1 MWRRRRQNIMIVDLG
16 IIAIK
21 AFLVLFMV
29 LNLAG
34 ILGWVER
41 KGSAL
46 IQDRIGANRASILGF
61 AGLGL
66 VNTLIADPLK
76 FLTKEDFVPPAGDR
90 LLHTLAPCMALFP
103 ALVTFAVIPFGDV
116 IQIGDRLI
124 NLQVANL
131 DIGILYVF
139 AMGSLG
145 VYGIVI
151 GAWASNNK
159 FSLLGG
165 VRGSAQMISYE
176 IAMGLSVMGVLMVYG
191 TLELQEI
198 ARGQGALIR
207 DMLPSWLGYLEPV
220 IGWLPAW
227 GIFLQPLAFL
237 LFFTSAVAETKRIP
251 FDLPEGE
258 SELVAGYHV
267 EYSGGKFLMF
277 FAGEFA
283 EVVTAAALVTTLFF
297 GAWQVPY
304 LMRDGFHLPNGGAWL
319 LPHYAVVALQ
329 VGAFTVK
336 VLVFCWLQILLRWSV
351 PRFRYDQVM
360 RLGWKMMF
368 PLALLNVAITALV
381 ILAAQRG

>member
-1 MWRRRRQNIMIVDLG
+1 MILDVA
-16 IIAIK
+16 IIAAK

-34 ILGWVER
+34 VLGWIER

-46 IQDRIGANRASILGF
+46 IQDRIGANRASIFGF

-66 VNTLIADPLK
+66 INTMVADPLK

-90 LLHTLAPCMALFP
+90 FLHTLAPCMALFP

-116 IQIGDRLI
+116 LTIGERVI

-131 DIGILYVF
+131 NIGILYVF
-139 AMGSLG
+139 ALGSLG

-176 IAMGLSVMGVLMVYG
+176 IAMGLSVMGILMVFG

-198 ARGQGALIR
+198 ARDQGTLIR
-207 DMLPSWLGYLEPV
+207 DLLPQWLAFLQPIV
-220 IGWLPAW
+220 GWLPAW
-227 GIFLQPLAFL
+227 GFFLQPLAFL
-237 LFFTSAVAETKRIP
+237 LFFTAAVAETKRIP

-283 EVVTAAALVTTLFF
+283 EIVTVAGLVTTLFF
-297 GAWQVPY
+297 GGWQVPY
-304 LMRDGFHLPNGGAWL
+304 LMRDGFHFPWGGVWL
-319 LPHYAVVALQ
+319 LPQLAVVVLQ
-329 VGAFTVK
+329 VGAFMAK
-336 VLVFCWLQILLRWSV
+336 VVFFCWLQILLRWSV

-360 RLGWKMMF
+360 RLGWKMLL
-368 PLALLNVAITALV
+368 PAALINVAITAVV
-381 ILAAQRG
+381 IVAAQ

>member
-1 MWRRRRQNIMIVDLG
+1 MIVELG
-16 IIAIK
+16 IIAAK
-21 AFLVLFMV
+21 AALVLFMV

-34 ILGWVER
+34 FLGWIER

-76 FLTKEDFVPPAGDR
+76 LLNKEDFIPPQGDK
-90 LLHTLAPCMALFP
+90 LLHTLAPCLALFP
-103 ALVTFAVIPFGDV
+103 ALVIFAVIPFGDV
-116 IQIGDRLI
+116 LVVGDRAI
-124 NLQVANL
+124 NLQVANIN
-131 DIGILYVF
+131 IGILYIF
-139 AMGSLG
+139 AMASLS

-176 IAMGLSVMGVLMVYG
+176 VAMGLSVMGILMVYG

-198 ARGQGALIR
+198 VRGQGNL
-207 DMLPSWLGYLEPV
+207 LL
-220 IGWLPAW
+220 GWLPAW
-227 GIFLQPLAFL
+227 GIFLQPAAFL
-237 LFFTSAVAETKRIP
+237 LFFTAAVAETKRIP

-258 SELVAGYHV
+258 SELVAGYHT

-283 EVVTAAALVTTLFF
+283 EVVAAAALITTLFF
-297 GAWQVPY
+297 GGWQVPFLY
-304 LMRDGFHLPNGGAWL
+304 REGFHFPWGGSLL
-319 LPHYAVVALQ
+319 LPHLTVVLLQ
-329 VGAFTVK
+329 VGAFTLK
-336 VLVFCWLQILLRWSV
+336 VLFFCWLQILVRWTL

-360 RLGWKMMF
+360 RLGWKMLL
-368 PLALLNVAITALV
+368 PAALANVVVTAVLIV
-381 ILAAQRG
+381 VFQETP

>member
-1 MWRRRRQNIMIVDLG
+1 MIVDLA
-16 IIAIK
+16 IIAAK
-21 AFLVLFMV
+21 AFLVVFMV

-34 ILGWVER
+34 VLGWIER

-46 IQDRIGANRASILGF
+46 IQDRIGANRASIFGF

-66 VNTLIADPLK
+66 VNTLIADPVK
-76 FLTKEDFVPPAGDR
+76 FLTKEDFIPPAGDKF
-90 LLHTLAPCMALFP
+90 LHTLAPCMALFP

-116 IQIGDRLI
+116 LNLGDRVI

-131 DIGILYVF
+131 NVGILYVF
-139 AMGSLG
+139 ALGSLG

-176 IAMGLSVMGVLMVYG
+176 VAMGLSVMGILMVYG
-191 TLELQEI
+191 TLDLQEI

-207 DMLPSWLGYLEPV
+207 DLLPPWLEFLRPLV
-220 IGWLPAW
+220 GWLPAW

-237 LFFTSAVAETKRIP
+237 LFFTAAVAETKRIP

-283 EVVTAAALVTTLFF
+283 EVVIAAALVVTLFF
-297 GAWQVPY
+297 GGWQVPY
-304 LMRDGFHLPNGGAWL
+304 LLRDGFHFPWGGQWHLPQL
-319 LPHYAVVALQ
+319 AVTLLQ
-329 VGAFTVK
+329 VGAFTLK
-336 VLVFCWLQILLRWSV
+336 VVFFCWLQILLRWSV

-360 RLGWKMMF
+360 RLGWKMLL
-368 PLALLNVAITALV
+368 PLALFNVVVTAIV
-381 ILAAQRG
+381 IVAAQ

>member
-1 MWRRRRQNIMIVDLG
+1 MIVDLA
-16 IIAIK
+16 IIAVK
-21 AFLVLFMV
+21 AILVIAMV

-34 ILGWVER
+34 ILGWIER

-46 IQDRIGANRASILGF
+46 IQDRIGANRASVFGF
-61 AGLGL
+61 AGMGL

-76 FLTKEDFVPPAGDR
+76 FLTKEDFIPPAGDR
-90 LLHTLAPCMALFP
+90 FLHTLAPCLALFP
-103 ALVTFAVIPFGDV
+103 ALVTFAVIPFGDTL
-116 IQIGDRLI
+116 ILGDRTV
-124 NLQVANL
+124 NLQVANIN
-131 DIGILYVF
+131 IGILYVF

-145 VYGIVI
+145 VYGVVI

-176 IAMGLSVMGVLMVYG
+176 IAMGLAAVGVLMVYG

-198 ARGQGALIR
+198 ARGQGVLIGEL
-207 DMLPSWLGYLEPV
+207 LPGWLDFLEPI

-237 LFFTSAVAETKRIP
+237 LFFAAAVAETKRVP

-258 SELVAGYHV
+258 SEIVAGYHV

-283 EVVTAAALVTTLFF
+283 EIVTVAGLITTLFF
-297 GAWQVPY
+297 GGWQVPY
-304 LMRDGFHLPNGGAWL
+304 LLPDGFHFPWGGMLL
-319 LPHYAVVALQ
+319 LPHLAVVALQ
-329 VGAFTVK
+329 LVAFTLK
-336 VLVFCWLQILLRWSV
+336 VIFFCWLQILLRWSV

-360 RLGWKMMF
+360 RLGWKMLL
-368 PLALLNVAITALV
+368 PLALLNVAATAV
-381 ILAAQRG
+381 WIVAAQ

>member
-1 MWRRRRQNIMIVDLG
+1 MIVDFA
-16 IIAIK
+16 IIATK

-34 ILGWVER
+34 VLGWIER

-46 IQDRIGANRASILGF
+46 IQDRIGANRASIFGF
-61 AGLGL
+61 AGMGL

-76 FLTKEDFVPPAGDR
+76 FLTKEDFVPPSGDKF
-90 LLHTLAPCMALFP
+90 LHTLAPCMALFP

-116 IQIGDRLI
+116 LNIGGREI

-131 DIGILYVF
+131 NIGILYVF
-139 AMGSLG
+139 AIGSLG

-176 IAMGLSVMGVLMVYG
+176 IAMGLSVIGVLMVYG
-191 TLELQEI
+191 TLELQDI
-198 ARGQGALIR
+198 ARDQGLLIR
-207 DMLPSWLGYLEPV
+207 EMLPGWLSFLQPV

-237 LFFTSAVAETKRIP
+237 LFFTAAVAETKRIP

-283 EVVTAAALVTTLFF
+283 EIVTAAGLMTTLFF
-297 GAWQVPY
+297 GGWQVPY
-304 LMRDGFHLPNGGAWL
+304 LMRDGFQFPWGTTWL
-319 LPHYAVVALQ
+319 LPHLAVVFLQ
-329 VGAFTVK
+329 VATFSAK
-336 VLVFCWLQILLRWSV
+336 VLFFCWLQILLRWSV

-360 RLGWKMMF
+360 RLGWKMLL
-368 PLALLNVAITALV
+368 PLALFNVAITAVV
-381 ILAAQRG
+381 IVAAQ

>member
-1 MWRRRRQNIMIVDLG
+1 MIVDV
-16 IIAIK
+16 AIVALK

-34 ILGWVER
+34 VLGWVER

-46 IQDRIGANRASILGF
+46 IQDRIGANRASIFGF
-61 AGLGL
+61 AGMGL

-76 FLTKEDFVPPAGDR
+76 FLTKEDFIPPAGDK
-90 LLHTLAPCMALFP
+90 LLHTLAPCMAFFP

-116 IQIGDRLI
+116 LNIGDRAI
-124 NLQVANL
+124 NLQVAQLN
-131 DIGILYVF
+131 IGILYVF

-176 IAMGLSVMGVLMVYG
+176 VAMGLSVMGVLMIYG

-198 ARGQGALIR
+198 ARDQGTLIR
-207 DMLPSWLGYLEPV
+207 ELLPQWLSFLRPI

-227 GIFLQPLAFL
+227 GIFLQPLGFL
-237 LFFTSAVAETKRIP
+237 LFFTAAVAETKRIP

-283 EVVTAAALVTTLFF
+283 EIVTAAGLITTLFF
-297 GAWQVPY
+297 GGWQVPY
-304 LMRDGFHLPNGGAWL
+304 LMRDGFHFPWGATWL
-319 LPHYAVVALQ
+319 LPHLAVVVLQ
-329 VGAFTVK
+329 LVAFTVK
-336 VLVFCWLQILLRWSV
+336 VIFFCWLQILLRWSV

-360 RLGWKMMF
+360 RLGWKMML
-368 PLALLNVAITALV
+368 PAALLNVAVTAIV
-381 ILAAQRG
+381 IVLAQ

>member
-1 MWRRRRQNIMIVDLG
+1 MIVDLA
-16 IIAIK
+16 IIAVK
-21 AFLVLFMV
+21 AILVLAMV

-34 ILGWVER
+34 ILGWIER

-46 IQDRIGANRASILGF
+46 IQDRIGANRASVFGF
-61 AGLGL
+61 AGMGL

-76 FLTKEDFVPPAGDR
+76 FLTKEDFIPPAGDR
-90 LLHTLAPCMALFP
+90 FLHTLAPCLALFP
-103 ALVTFAVIPFGDV
+103 ALVTFAVIPFGDTL
-116 IQIGDRLI
+116 ILGDRTV
-124 NLQVANL
+124 NLQVADIN
-131 DIGILYVF
+131 IGILYVF

-145 VYGIVI
+145 VYGVVI

-176 IAMGLSVMGVLMVYG
+176 IAMGLAAVGVLMVYG

-198 ARGQGALIR
+198 ARGQGVLIGEL
-207 DMLPSWLGYLEPV
+207 LPGWLEFLEPI

-227 GIFLQPLAFL
+227 GIFLQPLGFL
-237 LFFTSAVAETKRIP
+237 LFFAAAVAETKRVP

-258 SELVAGYHV
+258 SEIVAGYHV

-283 EVVTAAALVTTLFF
+283 EIVTVAGLITTLFF
-297 GAWQVPY
+297 GGWQVPY
-304 LMRDGFHLPNGGAWL
+304 LLPDGFHFPWGGMLL
-319 LPHYAVVALQ
+319 LPHLAVVALQ
-329 VGAFTVK
+329 LAAFTLK
-336 VLVFCWLQILLRWSV
+336 VIFFCWLQILLRWSV

-360 RLGWKMMF
+360 RLGWKMLL
-368 PLALLNVAITALV
+368 PLALLNVAATAV
-381 ILAAQRG
+381 WIVAAQ

>member
-1 MWRRRRQNIMIVDLG
+1 MIVDV
-16 IIAIK
+16 AIVAAK

-34 ILGWVER
+34 VLGWIER

-46 IQDRIGANRASILGF
+46 IQDRIGANRASIFGF

-66 VNTLIADPLK
+66 VNTMIADPLK
-76 FLTKEDFVPPAGDR
+76 FLTKEDFIPPTGDKF
-90 LLHTLAPCMALFP
+90 LHTLAPCMALFT

-116 IQIGDRLI
+116 LVIGERVI
-124 NLQVANL
+124 NLQVANIN
-131 DIGILYVF
+131 IGILYVF

-176 IAMGLSVMGVLMVYG
+176 IAMGLSIMGILMVYG

-198 ARGQGALIR
+198 ARDQGTLIR
-207 DMLPSWLGYLEPV
+207 DLLPQWLGFLKPI

-237 LFFTSAVAETKRIP
+237 LFFTAAVAETKRIP

-283 EVVTAAALVTTLFF
+283 EIVTVAGLVATLFF
-297 GAWQVPY
+297 GGWQVPY
-304 LMRDGFHLPNGGAWL
+304 LMRDGFHFPWGGEWL
-319 LPHYAVVALQ
+319 LPQLAVVVLQ

-336 VLVFCWLQILLRWSV
+336 VRVFLLVANSAALERAAVSLRSGDAV
-351 PRFRYDQVM
+351 GLEDAAAGGADQCGDY
-360 RLGWKMMF
+360 RDCDRRR
-368 PLALLNVAITALV
+368 AIN
-381 ILAAQRG
+381 RKS

>member
-1 MWRRRRQNIMIVDLG
+1 MIVEF
-16 IIAIK
+16 AIVAVK
-21 AFLVLFMV
+21 AFLVLFVV

-34 ILGWVER
+34 ILGWIER

-76 FLTKEDFVPPAGDR
+76 FLTKEDFIPPAGDKF
-90 LLHTLAPCMALFP
+90 LHTLAPCLALFP

-116 IQIGDRLI
+116 LIIGDRMI
-124 NLQVANL
+124 NLQVANVN
-131 DIGILYVF
+131 IGILYVL
-139 AMGSLG
+139 AMASLG

-176 IAMGLSVMGVLMVYG
+176 IAMGLSIIGVLMVYG
-191 TLELQEI
+191 SLELQEI
-198 ARGQGALIR
+198 ARDQGLLIR
-207 DMLPSWLGYLEPV
+207 EMLPQWLAFLRPM

-237 LFFTSAVAETKRIP
+237 LFFTAAVAETKRIP

-283 EVVTAAALVTTLFF
+283 EIVTAAGLMTTLFF
-297 GAWQVPY
+297 GGWQVPY
-304 LMRDGFHLPNGGAWL
+304 LMRDGFHFPWGGIWF
-319 LPHYAVVALQ
+319 LPHLGVVSLQ
-329 VGAFTVK
+329 VAAFSVK
-336 VLVFCWLQILLRWSV
+336 VLFLCWLQILLRWSV

-360 RLGWKMMF
+360 RLGWKMLL
-368 PLALLNVAITALV
+368 PLALLNVTITAIV
-381 ILAAQRG
+381 IIAAQ

>member
-1 MWRRRRQNIMIVDLG
+1 MIVDLA
-16 IIAIK
+16 IITLK
-21 AFLVLFMV
+21 AVLVVAMV

-66 VNTLIADPLK
+66 VNTMIADPLK
-76 FLTKEDFVPPAGDR
+76 FLTKEDFIPPTGDR
-90 LLHTLAPCMALFP
+90 FLHTLAPCMALFP

-116 IQIGDRLI
+116 LNIGERSI

-131 DIGILYVF
+131 NIGILYVF

-159 FSLLGG
+159 FSMLGG

-176 IAMGLSVMGVLMVYG
+176 IAMGLSVIGVLMVYG
-191 TLELQEI
+191 TLELQDI
-198 ARGQGALIR
+198 ARNQGTLLRELMPA
-207 DMLPSWLGYLEPV
+207 WLSFLSPL

-227 GIFLQPLAFL
+227 GVFLQPFAFL
-237 LFFTSAVAETKRIP
+237 LFFTAAVAETKRIP

-283 EVVTAAALVTTLFF
+283 EVVAVAGLVTTLFF
-297 GAWQVPY
+297 GGWQVPY
-304 LMRDGFHLPNGGAWL
+304 LLRDGFHFPWGGTLL
-319 LPHYAVVALQ
+319 LPHILIVLLQ
-329 VGAFTVK
+329 VTAFTVK
-336 VLVFCWLQILLRWSV
+336 VVFFCWLQILLRWSV

-360 RLGWKMMF
+360 RLGWKMLL
-368 PLALLNVAITALV
+368 PLALLNVVATAIWIV
-381 ILAAQRG
+381 AAQ

>member
-1 MWRRRRQNIMIVDLG
+1 MIVDLA
-16 IIAIK
+16 IVFIK

-34 ILGWVER
+34 VLGWVER

-46 IQDRIGANRASILGF
+46 IQDRIGANRASIFGF
-61 AGLGL
+61 AGMGL

-76 FLTKEDFVPPAGDR
+76 FLTKEDFIPPAGDK

-116 IQIGDRLI
+116 LVVGDRLI

-131 DIGILYVF
+131 NIGILYVF

-198 ARGQGALIR
+198 ARDQGALIR
-207 DMLPSWLGYLEPV
+207 DLLPQWLDFLRPIV
-220 IGWLPAW
+220 GWLPAW
-227 GIFLQPLAFL
+227 GVFLQPLAFL
-237 LFFTSAVAETKRIP
+237 LFFTAAVAETKRIP

-283 EVVTAAALVTTLFF
+283 EIVTAAGLITTLFF
-297 GAWQVPY
+297 GGWQVPY
-304 LMRDGFHLPNGGAWL
+304 LMRDGFHFPWGAIWL
-319 LPHYAVVALQ
+319 LPHLTVVVLQ
-329 VGAFTVK
+329 LVAFAVK
-336 VLVFCWLQILLRWSV
+336 VLLFCWLQILLRWSV

-360 RLGWKMMF
+360 RLGWKMLL
-368 PLALLNVAITALV
+368 PLALINVTITAIV
-381 ILAAQRG
+381 IVAAQ

>member
-1 MWRRRRQNIMIVDLG
+1 MIVDV
-16 IIAIK
+16 AIVALK
-21 AFLVLFMV
+21 AFLVVFMV

-34 ILGWVER
+34 ILGWIER

-61 AGLGL
+61 AGMGL
-66 VNTLIADPLK
+66 VNTLIADPVK
-76 FLTKEDFVPPAGDR
+76 FLTKEDFVPPAGDK

-116 IQIGDRLI
+116 ITFGERVI

-131 DIGILYVF
+131 NVGILYVF

-176 IAMGLSVMGVLMVYG
+176 VAMGLSVMGVLMVYG
-191 TLELQEI
+191 SLDLQEI
-198 ARGQGALIR
+198 ARDQGALIGTL
-207 DMLPSWLGYLEPV
+207 LPPALGFLQPL

-227 GIFLQPLAFL
+227 GVFLQPLAFL
-237 LFFTSAVAETKRIP
+237 LFFTAAVAETKRIP

-283 EVVTAAALVTTLFF
+283 EVVTAAGLVVTLFF
-297 GAWQVPY
+297 GGWQVPY
-304 LMRDGFHLPNGGAWL
+304 LMRDGFHFPWGSVWL
-319 LPHYAVVALQ
+319 LPQITVVILQ
-329 VGAFTVK
+329 LIAFTVK
-336 VLVFCWLQILLRWSV
+336 VLFFCWLQILLRWSV

-360 RLGWKMMF
+360 RLGWKMML
-368 PLALLNVAITALV
+368 PLALLNVVVTAVV
-381 ILAAQRG
+381 IIAAQ

>member
-1 MWRRRRQNIMIVDLG
+1 MIVDLA
-16 IIAIK
+16 IIAAK
-21 AFLVLFMV
+21 AFLVVFMV

-34 ILGWVER
+34 VLGWVER

-46 IQDRIGANRASILGF
+46 IQDRIGANRASIFGF

-76 FLTKEDFVPPAGDR
+76 FLTKEDFIPPAGDK

-116 IQIGDRLI
+116 LNLGDRVI
-124 NLQVANL
+124 NLQVANIN
-131 DIGILYVF
+131 IGILYVF

-176 IAMGLSVMGVLMVYG
+176 VAMGLSVMGILMVYG
-191 TLELQEI
+191 TLDLQEI
-198 ARGQGALIR
+198 ARGQGTLIR
-207 DMLPSWLGYLEPV
+207 DLLPQWLDFLRPLV
-220 IGWLPAW
+220 GWLPAW

-237 LFFTSAVAETKRIP
+237 LFFTAAVAETKRIP

-283 EVVTAAALVTTLFF
+283 EIVTASALVATLFF
-297 GAWQVPY
+297 GGWQVPY
-304 LMRDGFHLPNGGAWL
+304 LLRDGFHFPWGGQWL
-319 LPHYAVVALQ
+319 LPQLAVVFLQ

-336 VLVFCWLQILLRWSV
+336 VIFFCWLQILLRWSV

-360 RLGWKMMF
+360 RLGWKMLL
-368 PLALLNVAITALV
+368 PAALFNVVVTAIV
-381 ILAAQRG
+381 IVAAQ

>member
-1 MWRRRRQNIMIVDLG
+1 MIVDV
-16 IIAIK
+16 AIVALK

-34 ILGWVER
+34 VLGWVER

-46 IQDRIGANRASILGF
+46 IQDRIGANRASIFGF
-61 AGLGL
+61 AGMGL

-76 FLTKEDFVPPAGDR
+76 FLTKEDFIPPAGDK
-90 LLHTLAPCMALFP
+90 LLHTLAPCMAFFP

-116 IQIGDRLI
+116 LNIGDHAI
-124 NLQVANL
+124 NLQVAQLN
-131 DIGILYVF
+131 IGILYVF

-176 IAMGLSVMGVLMVYG
+176 VAMGLSVMGVLMIYG

-198 ARGQGALIR
+198 ARDQGTLIR
-207 DMLPSWLGYLEPV
+207 ELLPQWLSFLRPI

-227 GIFLQPLAFL
+227 GIFLQPLGFL
-237 LFFTSAVAETKRIP
+237 LFFTAAVAETKRIP

-283 EVVTAAALVTTLFF
+283 EIVTAAGLITTLFF
-297 GAWQVPY
+297 GGWQVPY
-304 LMRDGFHLPNGGAWL
+304 LMRDGFHFPWGATWL
-319 LPHYAVVALQ
+319 LPHLVIVVLQ
-329 VGAFTVK
+329 LVAFTVK
-336 VLVFCWLQILLRWSV
+336 VIFFCWLQILLRWSV

-360 RLGWKMMF
+360 RLGWKMML
-368 PLALLNVAITALV
+368 PLALLNVAVTAV
-381 ILAAQRG
+381 IIVAAQ

>member
-1 MWRRRRQNIMIVDLG
+1 MIVDV
-16 IIAIK
+16 AIVALK

-34 ILGWVER
+34 VLGWVER

-46 IQDRIGANRASILGF
+46 IQDRIGANRASIFGF
-61 AGLGL
+61 AGMGL

-76 FLTKEDFVPPAGDR
+76 FLTKEDFIPPAGDK
-90 LLHTLAPCMALFP
+90 LLHTLAPCMAFFP

-116 IQIGDRLI
+116 LNIGDRAI
-124 NLQVANL
+124 NLQVAHLN
-131 DIGILYVF
+131 IGILYVF

-176 IAMGLSVMGVLMVYG
+176 VAMGLSVMGVLMIYG

-198 ARGQGALIR
+198 ARDQGTLIR
-207 DMLPSWLGYLEPV
+207 ELLPQWLSFLRPI

-227 GIFLQPLAFL
+227 GIFLQPLGFL
-237 LFFTSAVAETKRIP
+237 LFFTAAVAETKRIP

-283 EVVTAAALVTTLFF
+283 EIVTAAGLITTLFF
-297 GAWQVPY
+297 GGWQVPY
-304 LMRDGFHLPNGGAWL
+304 LMRDGFHFPWGAAWL
-319 LPHYAVVALQ
+319 LPHLTVVVLQ
-329 VGAFTVK
+329 LVAFTVK
-336 VLVFCWLQILLRWSV
+336 VIFFCWLQILLRWSV

-360 RLGWKMMF
+360 RLGWKMML
-368 PLALLNVAITALV
+368 PAALLNVAVTAIV
-381 ILAAQRG
+381 IVLAQ